1 MRSIIASI
9 TSAAVV
15 IAGLGAYAF
24 ANPSSAQPVT
34 KAVAISDYS
43 FKPATI
49 SIAPGTRVVWTQ
61 KDDDPHTVTADD
73 GSFDSK
79 GLGQGDTYA
88 HVFTKP
94 GRYSYHCS
102 AHPFMKGVV
111 IVTNATKGS
120 TR

>member
-61 KDDDPHTVTADD
+61 KDDDPHTVTADV
-73 GSFDSK
+73 GKAFDS
-79 GLGQGDTYA
+79 GPLDDWETA
-88 HVFTKP
+88 HAADALLTTLDADENDSSS
-94 GRYSYHCS
+94 R
-102 AHPFMKGVV
+102 
-111 IVTNATKGS
+111 
-120 TR
+120 